1 MSTQL
6 DRNRVKS
13 ASLSLGIPLFSRFQN
28 RTQLQTSKIQVL
40 NSQLALEQ
48 AKNDLTNQ
56 VQQAYLDLLNAKT
69 SYAAAKE
76 SKLSLDQSFD
86 FAKNRYDNGTIDFVT
101 YLQSLT
107 AKNRGDLELVRS
119 KYSILL
125 RQFILDIYKGELM
138 EPRTN

>member
-1 MSTQL
+1 M
-6 DRNRVKS
+6 
-13 ASLSLGIPLFSRFQN
+13 
-28 RTQLQTSKIQVL
+28 
-40 NSQLALEQ
+40 
-48 AKNDLTNQ
+48 
-56 VQQAYLDLLNAKT
+56 
-69 SYAAAKE
+69 
-76 SKLSLDQSFD
+76 SLDQSFD

-138 EPRTN
+138 EPGTN